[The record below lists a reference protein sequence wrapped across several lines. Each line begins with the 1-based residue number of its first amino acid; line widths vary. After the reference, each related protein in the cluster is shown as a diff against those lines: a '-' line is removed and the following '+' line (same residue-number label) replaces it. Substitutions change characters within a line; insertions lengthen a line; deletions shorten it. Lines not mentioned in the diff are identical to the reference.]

1 MNIVVMGQGDFGA
14 ACLQALV
21 EKGKTVVGVFAPPQ
35 IPGKKAKAL
44 GAAAEKLGIPVF
56 PLERMREQ
64 KAYGDFTSLSPDLSI
79 MAYVNDIIPGRIID
93 YPRIG
98 TIHYHPSL
106 LPKHRGRSSINWAVI
121 NGDTKGGLSI
131 IWADE
136 GIDTGPILLQ
146 KEVEIS
152 PDDSTGSVYFNKL
165 FPMGVDAVVEA
176 VELIEKGVAPRI
188 PQDDSQAT
196 YEPPCT
202 EEKVIIDWSQPA
214 QKVYNL
220 IRGANP
226 QPGAVAYLKGT
237 KVKIFDCEP
246 RPELRGENPGEIVE
260 TSDQGF
266 SISTGEGSILVKRV
280 QPEGSAKISAP
291 EYVQLASLKVGD
303 RFDLT

>member
-1 MNIVVMGQGDFGA
+1 MNIVLMGQGDFGA

-21 EKGKTVVGVFAPPQ
+21 EKGKKVVGVFAPPQ
-35 IPGKKAKAL
+35 VPGKKAEPL

-64 KAYGDFTSLSPDLSI
+64 KAYDDFIALSPELCI
-79 MAYVNDIIPGRIID
+79 MAYVNDIIPGTIIN
-93 YPRIG
+93 YPRFG

-121 NGDTKGGLSI
+121 SGDTKGGLSI

-152 PDDSTGSVYFNKL
+152 SEDTTGSVYFSKL

-176 VELIEKGVAPRI
+176 VELIERGVAPRI
-188 PQDDSQAT
+188 PQDDSQAS

-202 EEKVIIDWSQPA
+202 EEKVTIDWSQPA
-214 QKVYNL
+214 QKAYNL

-226 QPGAVAYLKGT
+226 QPGAVAYLKGA

-246 RPELRGENPGEIVE
+246 RLELTGEKPGEIVE
-260 TSDQGF
+260 TSDKGF
-266 SISTGEGSILVKRV
+266 AVSTAQGSILVKRV
-280 QPEGSAKISAP
+280 QPEGSPKISAP
-291 EYVQLASLKVGD
+291 EYIQLVSLKVGD
-303 RFDLT
+303 RFNLT

>member
-1 MNIVVMGQGDFGA
+1 MNIILMGQADFGA

-21 EKGKTVVGVFAPPQ
+21 EKGKTVAGVFAPPQ
-35 IPGKKAKAL
+35 IPGKKAEAL
-44 GAAAEKLGIPVF
+44 GAGAGKLGIPVF

-64 KAYGDFTSLSPDLSI
+64 KAYEDFISLSPDLSI
-79 MAYVNDIIPGRIID
+79 MAYVNDIIPGRIIN
-93 YPRIG
+93 YPRFG

-152 PDDSTGSVYFNKL
+152 PDDTTGSLYFNKL
-165 FPMGVDAVVEA
+165 FPIGVEAVVEA
-176 VELIEKGVAPRI
+176 VELIERGVAPRI

-202 EEKVIIDWSQPA
+202 EERVIIDWSQPA
-214 QKVYNL
+214 QKVYDL

-226 QPGAVAYLKGT
+226 QPGAVAYIRGS

-246 RPELRGENPGEIVE
+246 RPELRGGNPGEVVG
-260 TSDQGF
+260 TSEQGF
-266 SISTGEGSILVKRV
+266 VISTAQGFILVKRV
-280 QPEGSAKISAP
+280 QPEGSPKVSAP
-291 EYVQLASLKVGD
+291 EYIQLVSLKVGD

>member
-1 MNIVVMGQGDFGA
+1 M
-14 ACLQALV
+14 
-21 EKGKTVVGVFAPPQ
+21 
-35 IPGKKAKAL
+35 
-44 GAAAEKLGIPVF
+44 
-56 PLERMREQ
+56 
-64 KAYGDFTSLSPDLSI
+64 
-79 MAYVNDIIPGRIID
+79 
-93 YPRIG
+93 
-98 TIHYHPSL
+98 
-106 LPKHRGRSSINWAVI
+106 NWAVI
-121 NGDTKGGLSI
+121 IGETKGGLSI

-136 GIDTGPILLQ
+136 GIDSGTILLQ

-152 PDDSTGSVYFNKL
+152 PDDTTGSVYFNKL

-214 QKVYNL
+214 QKAYNL

-246 RPELRGENPGEIVE
+246 HPELRGEKPGEIVE

-266 SISTGEGSILVKRV
+266 IIFTGQGCILVKRV
-280 QPEGSAKISAP
+280 QPEGSPKISAP
-291 EYVQLASLKVGD
+291 DYIQSASLKVGD